1 MGLWDDSTEESG
13 IVENQ
18 YIIDPSS
25 GLNLICEIL
34 PKNMQKKTDKIDNML
49 DKQLVRT
56 ISYIEDANIDLLGL
70 EKRLQKLSDQIVE
83 YKKIKL
89 LTNKTVVGVGGRF
102 SAGKSAFIN
111 SLLNNSGDEIVLP
124 ENQNPTTSIPTY
136 ILSGEENKIQAYLKD
151 DRILLLK
158 AEASAA
164 LTHEFYEKYKI
175 GFSRFIRN
183 LVVYRNDF
191 PENFSEKIVL
201 LDTPGYNKSDIDATD
216 ALSDEYLSS
225 KQLKAIDRLIW
236 LVDIDNGTIQD
247 KDLQFINKLVT
258 DKPILFIFNKADLK
272 TDEEIKKVLS
282 TSKKIIADNHIN
294 AFGITA
300 YSSRDKKEY
309 FKKEYFKKDIISCFF
324 DQAVGDAGRKKGVQE
339 ELEEIKK
346 IIEKMLIDKY
356 EKMIIERNKL
366 GSLILHT
373 NDINEIGTIVQL
385 QAEKIRKINQIGA
398 INIQYKKIIEKI
410 EGEIKRL
417 QF

>member
-164 LTHEFYEKYKI
+164 LTDEFYEKYKI

-309 FKKEYFKKDIISCFF
+309 FKKDIISCFF

>member
-201 LDTPGYNKSDIDATD
+201 LDTPGYNKSDIDA
-216 ALSDEYLSS
+216 
-225 KQLKAIDRLIW
+225 DRC
-236 LVDIDNGTIQD
+236 V
-247 KDLQFINKLVT
+247 V
-258 DKPILFIFNKADLK
+258 
-272 TDEEIKKVLS
+272 
-282 TSKKIIADNHIN
+282 
-294 AFGITA
+294 
-300 YSSRDKKEY
+300 
-309 FKKEYFKKDIISCFF
+309 
-324 DQAVGDAGRKKGVQE
+324 
-339 ELEEIKK
+339 
-346 IIEKMLIDKY
+346 
-356 EKMIIERNKL
+356 
-366 GSLILHT
+366 
-373 NDINEIGTIVQL
+373 
-385 QAEKIRKINQIGA
+385 
-398 INIQYKKIIEKI
+398 
-410 EGEIKRL
+410 
-417 QF
+417 

>member
-89 LTNKTVVGVGGRF
+89 LTNKTIVGVGGRF

-309 FKKEYFKKDIISCFF
+309 FKKDIISCFF

>member
-309 FKKEYFKKDIISCFF
+309 FKKDIISCFF

-339 ELEEIKK
+339 ELEEIKR

>member
-309 FKKEYFKKDIISCFF
+309 FKKDIISCFF

-398 INIQYKKIIEKI
+398 INIQYKKNYREN
-410 EGEIKRL
+410 
-417 QF
+417 

>member
-201 LDTPGYNKSDIDATD
+201 LDTPEYNKSDIDATD

-300 YSSRDKKEY
+300 YSSRD
-309 FKKEYFKKDIISCFF
+309 KKEYFKKDIISCFF

>member
-89 LTNKTVVGVGGRF
+89 LTNKIVVGVGGRF

-309 FKKEYFKKDIISCFF
+309 FKKDIISCFF

>member
-309 FKKEYFKKDIISCFF
+309 FKKDIISCFF
-324 DQAVGDAGRKKGVQE
+324 DQAVKDAGRKKGVQE

>member
-247 KDLQFINKLVT
+247 KDLQFINNLVT

-300 YSSRDKKEY
+300 YSSRD
-309 FKKEYFKKDIISCFF
+309 KKEYFKKDIISCFF

>member
-272 TDEEIKKVLS
+272 TDKEIKKVLS

-300 YSSRDKKEY
+300 YSSRD
-309 FKKEYFKKDIISCFF
+309 KKEYFKKDIISCFF

>member
-56 ISYIEDANIDLLGL
+56 ISYIEDANIDLLCL

-309 FKKEYFKKDIISCFF
+309 FKKDIISCFF
-324 DQAVGDAGRKKGVQE
+324 DQAVGDAGKKKGVQE

>member
-201 LDTPGYNKSDIDATD
+201 LDMPGYNKSDIDATD

-300 YSSRDKKEY
+300 YSSRD
-309 FKKEYFKKDIISCFF
+309 KKEYFKKDIISCFF

>member
-111 SLLNNSGDEIVLP
+111 SLLNNSGDEIVLS

-309 FKKEYFKKDIISCFF
+309 FKKDIISCFF

>member
-1 MGLWDDSTEESG
+1 MGLWDGSTEESG

-309 FKKEYFKKDIISCFF
+309 FKKDIISCFF

>member
-309 FKKEYFKKDIISCFF
+309 FKKDIISCFF

-339 ELEEIKK
+339 ALEEIKK

>member
-309 FKKEYFKKDIISCFF
+309 FKKDIISCFF

-366 GSLILHT
+366 GSLIFHT

>member
-102 SAGKSAFIN
+102 SAGKLAFIN

-309 FKKEYFKKDIISCFF
+309 FKKDIISCFF

>member
-309 FKKEYFKKDIISCFF
+309 FKKDIISCFF
-324 DQAVGDAGRKKGVQE
+324 DQAVQE

>member
-89 LTNKTVVGVGGRF
+89 LTNKAVVGVGGRF

-309 FKKEYFKKDIISCFF
+309 FKKDIISCFF

>member
-225 KQLKAIDRLIW
+225 KQLKTIDRLIW

-300 YSSRDKKEY
+300 YSSRD
-309 FKKEYFKKDIISCFF
+309 KKEYFKKDIISCFF

>member
-201 LDTPGYNKSDIDATD
+201 LDTPGYNKSDID
-216 ALSDEYLSS
+216 EYLSS

-309 FKKEYFKKDIISCFF
+309 FKKYIISCFF

>member
-272 TDEEIKKVLS
+272 IDEEIKKVLS

-300 YSSRDKKEY
+300 YSSRD
-309 FKKEYFKKDIISCFF
+309 KKEYFKKDIISCFF

>member
-83 YKKIKL
+83 YKKMKL

-282 TSKKIIADNHIN
+282 TSNKIIADNHIN

-300 YSSRDKKEY
+300 YSSRD
-309 FKKEYFKKDIISCFF
+309 KKEYFKKDIISCFF

>member
-124 ENQNPTTSIPTY
+124 ENQNPTTSIPNY

-309 FKKEYFKKDIISCFF
+309 FKKDIISCFF

>member
-201 LDTPGYNKSDIDATD
+201 LDTPGYNKSVIDATD

-300 YSSRDKKEY
+300 YSSRD
-309 FKKEYFKKDIISCFF
+309 KKEYFKKDIISCFF

>member
-25 GLNLICEIL
+25 VLNLICEIL

-309 FKKEYFKKDIISCFF
+309 FKKDIISCFF

>member
-34 PKNMQKKTDKIDNML
+34 PKNIKKKTDKIDNML

-309 FKKEYFKKDIISCFF
+309 FKKDIISCFF

>member
-309 FKKEYFKKDIISCFF
+309 FKKDIISCFF

-346 IIEKMLIDKY
+346 KNEKKLIDKY
-356 EKMIIERNKL
+356 EKMIIERKKL

>member
-70 EKRLQKLSDQIVE
+70 EKRLQKLSDQIIE

-309 FKKEYFKKDIISCFF
+309 FKKDIISCFF

>member
-111 SLLNNSGDEIVLP
+111 SLLNNSGDGIVLP

-309 FKKEYFKKDIISCFF
+309 FKKDIISCFF

>member
-175 GFSRFIRN
+175 GFFRFIRN

-309 FKKEYFKKDIISCFF
+309 FKKDIISCFF

>member
-236 LVDIDNGTIQD
+236 LLDIDNGTIQD

-300 YSSRDKKEY
+300 YSSRD
-309 FKKEYFKKDIISCFF
+309 KKEYFKKDIISCFF

>member
-89 LTNKTVVGVGGRF
+89 LANKTVVGVGGRF

-309 FKKEYFKKDIISCFF
+309 FKKDIISCFF

>member
-89 LTNKTVVGVGGRF
+89 LTNKTVVGVGGQF

-309 FKKEYFKKDIISCFF
+309 FKKDIISCFF

>member
-13 IVENQ
+13 IVVNQ

-309 FKKEYFKKDIISCFF
+309 FKKDIISCFF

>member
-1 MGLWDDSTEESG
+1 M
-13 IVENQ
+13 
-18 YIIDPSS
+18 
-25 GLNLICEIL
+25 
-34 PKNMQKKTDKIDNML
+34 
-49 DKQLVRT
+49 
-56 ISYIEDANIDLLGL
+56 
-70 EKRLQKLSDQIVE
+70 
-83 YKKIKL
+83 
-89 LTNKTVVGVGGRF
+89 
-102 SAGKSAFIN
+102 
-111 SLLNNSGDEIVLP
+111 
-124 ENQNPTTSIPTY
+124 
-136 ILSGEENKIQAYLKD
+136 
-151 DRILLLK
+151 
-158 AEASAA
+158 
-164 LTHEFYEKYKI
+164 
-175 GFSRFIRN
+175 
-183 LVVYRNDF
+183 
-191 PENFSEKIVL
+191 
-201 LDTPGYNKSDIDATD
+201 
-216 ALSDEYLSS
+216 
-225 KQLKAIDRLIW
+225 
-236 LVDIDNGTIQD
+236 
-247 KDLQFINKLVT
+247 T

-300 YSSRDKKEY
+300 YSSRD
-309 FKKEYFKKDIISCFF
+309 KKEYFKKDIISCFF

>member
-191 PENFSEKIVL
+191 PENFSEKLVL

-309 FKKEYFKKDIISCFF
+309 FKKDIISCFF

>member
-225 KQLKAIDRLIW
+225 KQLKAIDRLIR
-236 LVDIDNGTIQD
+236 LVDIDNGTMQD

-300 YSSRDKKEY
+300 YSSRD
-309 FKKEYFKKDIISCFF
+309 KKEYFKKDIISCFF